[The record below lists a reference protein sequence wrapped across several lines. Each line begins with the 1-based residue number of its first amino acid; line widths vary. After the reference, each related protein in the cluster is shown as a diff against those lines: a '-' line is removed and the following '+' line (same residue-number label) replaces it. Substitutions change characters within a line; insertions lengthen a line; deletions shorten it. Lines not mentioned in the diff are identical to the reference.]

1 MLIIMLETAVIL
13 GLQHQMQLMML
24 IKMDQSKINFTIIN
38 CLYVDINKISIFFFS
53 SQQKIKTEQPIRPFA
68 CPIPGC
74 TKRYKNVNGIKYH
87 VKNGHT
93 NGK

>member
-1 MLIIMLETAVIL
+1 MISYFFV
-13 GLQHQMQLMML
+13 GLSMVYL
-24 IKMDQSKINFTIIN
+24 
-38 CLYVDINKISIFFFS
+38 CIFIFS

-93 NGK
+93 NGKWVTHFFYIIFKK

>member
-1 MLIIMLETAVIL
+1 MLIIKWFV
-13 GLQHQMQLMML
+13 
-24 IKMDQSKINFTIIN
+24 
-38 CLYVDINKISIFFFS
+38 FS
-53 SQQKIKTEQPIRPFA
+53 SQQKVKIEQPIRPFA

>member
-1 MLIIMLETAVIL
+1 MLLLKV
-13 GLQHQMQLMML
+13 
-24 IKMDQSKINFTIIN
+24 F
-38 CLYVDINKISIFFFS
+38 VFS

>member
-1 MLIIMLETAVIL
+1 MCHLPHVKNRYKIPCKPTN
-13 GLQHQMQLMML
+13 
-24 IKMDQSKINFTIIN
+24 SKIAIN
-38 CLYVDINKISIFFFS
+38 IYFFCIKYFFVFS
-53 SQQKIKTEQPIRPFA
+53 SQQKIKTDQPIRPFA
-68 CPIPGC
+68 CPVPGC